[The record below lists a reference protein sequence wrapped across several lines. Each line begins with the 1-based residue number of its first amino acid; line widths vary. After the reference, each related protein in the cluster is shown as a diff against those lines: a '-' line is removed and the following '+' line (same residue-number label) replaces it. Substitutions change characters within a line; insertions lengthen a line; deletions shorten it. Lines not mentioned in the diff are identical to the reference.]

1 MNEEK
6 EEENKEKKEMK
17 VITLCGSSSFKYEF
31 ERIEAELT
39 LKGNVVLSP
48 RIYEASESD
57 TLSRIP
63 IKIPFSKILRE
74 LLEKIHLAKID
85 MSDAIFVINVNN
97 YIGDSTR
104 REIEYAKS
112 TGKSVMYLNT
122 MSTSGEGVF
131 TLSQDV
137 ELW

>member
-1 MNEEK
+1 MNEK
-6 EEENKEKKEMK
+6 NEMK

-48 RIYEASESD
+48 GIYEASESD

-112 TGKSVMYLNT
+112 TGKSVLYLNT